1 MKKLFFYLSLLF
13 LGMLSSCGND
23 EEEYLLAMGDRQDL
37 RLNMTKMTD
46 EEMEKAT
53 LEGLSKCNTDLAI
66 GLDKEH
72 LIKTQ
77 YYRKAKKS

>member
-1 MKKLFFYLSLLF
+1 MYDYAREHGFIP
-13 LGMLSSCGND
+13 D
-23 EEEYLLAMGDRQDL
+23 EEEFLLQMGDRQDL

-46 EEMEKAT
+46 EEMENAV
-53 LEGLSKCNTDLAI
+53 LAGLSKCNMNLAI

-77 YYRKAKKS
+77 YYRKAKK